1 MHQPLVQSV
10 ASLHLSHDVPTNH
23 TFEINLPFLQCQ
35 RPSTGKAVFDPSFS
49 LFISP
54 SQPIITDIII
64 LDGSK
69 LSGPKI
75 CNLSYQR
82 LPQTQR
88 AQNDRCA
95 NYQRTRTFG
104 TELHGSRH
112 PSGIKVF
119 PSCSRGGSRDRA
131 VWQQVPESNRG
142 IPLQLQG
149 GNSIITQRLQNDG
162 CANYQRTGAFD
173 TELHGSNCWSGILV
187 FPSCSRGGGVHDTT
201 SQISTLDTDNVKPRT
216 PTWSLPQRLR
226 GPFSKKRHRCL
237 LSVTSRPEFRF
248 L

>member
-1 MHQPLVQSV
+1 MHQPLVQGV
-10 ASLHLSHDVPTNH
+10 ASLHLSHGVPTNH
-23 TFEINLPFLQCQ
+23 IFEINLPFLQCQ
-35 RPSTGKAVFDPSFS
+35 RHSTGKAVFDPSFS

-64 LDGSK
+64 LDGAT
-69 LSGPKI
+69 LSGPNI

-131 VWQQVPESNRG
+131 AWQQVPESNRG

-149 GNSIITQRLQNDG
+149 GTSIITQRLQNDG
-162 CANYQRTGAFD
+162 CENYQRTGAFD

-187 FPSCSRGGGVHDTT
+187 FPSCSRGGGVHDTK
-201 SQISTLDTDNVKPRT
+201 SQISTLDTDDFKPRT
-216 PTWSLPQRLR
+216 PT
-226 GPFSKKRHRCL
+226 
-237 LSVTSRPEFRF
+237 
-248 L
+248 